1 MVTERITL
9 IDNGE
14 VAATE
19 EDTAN
24 VSNTFFSNVVTNL
37 KIPEYADYDP
47 IAKNISHPILKVI
60 ARYRNHP
67 SIITIGEVCKKS
79 HKLSFSIFTSRKK
92 DILEEIQ
99 RLGQESDIPSR
110 IIKENSDIFGEYLL
124 SSFNDAIDK
133 SYFPTNSQTTENNS
147 CI

>member
-14 VAATE
+14 VVATE

-37 KIPEYADYDP
+37 KIPEYAGYDP
-47 IAKNISHPILKVI
+47 NAKNISHPILKVI

-79 HKLSFSIFTSRKK
+79 HKLAFSFSQVGKK
-92 DILEEIQ
+92 I
-99 RLGQESDIPSR
+99 
-110 IIKENSDIFGEYLL
+110 Y
-124 SSFNDAIDK
+124 
-133 SYFPTNSQTTENNS
+133 
-147 CI
+147 